1 MPSKFQSPAQDYA
14 AHRIS
19 LDDVC
24 NTQRNSVYLV
34 RAEGGAIMA
43 GIHPDAILVLDRAAT
58 AVHGS
63 VILASVAGELVIRRL
78 SLVPVRSLEY
88 LDGSGNATMIDE
100 GDDIDSDGG
109 GVEVFGVVTY
119 ALNDMRTCEFD
130 DLVV

>member
-1 MPSKFQSPAQDYA
+1 MVSKFQSPAQDYA
-14 AHRIS
+14 HSRIS

-34 RAEGGAIMA
+34 RAAGGAIMA

-63 VILASVAGELVIRRL
+63 VILASVAGDLVIRRL
-78 SLVPVRSLEY
+78 CLVPVRCLEH
-88 LDGSGNATMIDE
+88 LDGSENVTMIDD
-100 GDDIDSDGG
+100 GDDIDSDSG
-109 GVEVFGVVTY
+109 GVEVFGVITY

-130 DLVV
+130 DLAV